1 MISCRWGGLAE
12 RPPGTTVPSATQRI
26 LIVDDNEDDAKI
38 FRRILEGEGFIVSNT
53 LSGKEGLRR
62 IREGKFELLILDLTL
77 PDLDG
82 FEILQAVRNQTPKP
96 KIIVVSGRADMLEMA
111 TRAGADLTLDK
122 LVAFNVLV
130 VAVRKLI

>member
-1 MISCRWGGLAE
+1 
-12 RPPGTTVPSATQRI
+12 VPSATQRI

-38 FRRILEGEGFIVSNT
+38 FRRILEENGFIVSST
-53 LSGKEGLRR
+53 LSGKEGLRK
-62 IREGKFELLILDLTL
+62 IQEGTFELLILDLTL

-82 FEILQAVRNQTPKP
+82 FEILQAVRNQAPKP

-122 LVAFNVLV
+122 LVASNVLAM
-130 VAVRKLI
+130 AVRKLI